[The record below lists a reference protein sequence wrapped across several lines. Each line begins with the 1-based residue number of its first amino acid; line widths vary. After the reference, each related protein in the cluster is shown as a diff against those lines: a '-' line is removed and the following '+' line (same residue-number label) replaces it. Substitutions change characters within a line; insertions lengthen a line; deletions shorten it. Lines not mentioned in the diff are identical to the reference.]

1 MADDKRIVF
10 KVEVDD
16 KGVVTK
22 LSSMTKGFKDID
34 LSGKSAA
41 KAIQMVDN
49 SLKKVS
55 GKKARNEIALTKKE
69 FNSLNNSL
77 TGTSKA
83 SGSAS
88 ASVLEMGRTIS
99 DSNYGLRGMANN
111 LSQLASNLL
120 YTARAAGGAALGFK
134 AIWSALMGPLGLLL
148 VVQGVI
154 ALFEK
159 AAIAQE
165 GVSSASE
172 DLNKVLKD
180 QIAIVKLHEQAL
192 MDSNTTLEERVAI
205 MKGLSL
211 LDKELSKSLKEAG
224 SDQEAINAVA
234 TEYREG
240 LELEL
245 RLKNIKGVLNEK
257 EAQYKKDKIKRDLK
271 INNLTQ
277 TANSYAKEGT
287 SAAYEVSKARKQLT
301 FYEKQGADQ
310 LEELNDVY
318 KDYLESLILIKETT
332 EDLPN
337 KGTIGYFQSQQ
348 KILKGQ
354 QQNLADTELAYGA
367 LAKGIQFWQDKID
380 AITGPKKTKDKKK
393 KEDDPVFLG
402 YIDKDFEKRIEEF
415 KKYYEKYK
423 DLEEITAL
431 ETREVAIDNMIS
443 LYDEQKIAR
452 DAEAIRLEEDRL
464 AKVERDA
471 AAAKEGSIERLELEA
486 LASQMRMDLQTQEL
500 DHEIMIIDAKKNA
513 QMEYVGYMSQI
524 GGILSSI
531 AGENKALAIASLLVT
546 KGAAV
551 AQVVIASNAS
561 IASQTAATQ
570 AAIAQEA
577 VNAAIMGPIGSV
589 YLAAKTG
596 LLQGQLATGI
606 TATKTASTISI
617 ASILASSISS
627 FGSVG
632 GGGGSKGGGAAGG
645 GGRTFD
651 FNLAGS
657 TGQNQLAQTIGGQV
671 QQPIKAYVVSSE
683 ITNQQQFDNQI
694 QGEVTIG

>member
-69 FNSLNNSL
+69 FNSLNKSL
-77 TGTSKA
+77 TGTSDA
-83 SGSAS
+83 TGSAS

-172 DLNKVLKD
+172 DLNKALKD

-257 EAQYKKDKIKRDLK
+257 EAQYKK
-271 INNLTQ
+271 
-277 TANSYAKEGT
+277 
-287 SAAYEVSKARKQLT
+287 
-301 FYEKQGADQ
+301 
-310 LEELNDVY
+310 
-318 KDYLESLILIKETT
+318 
-332 EDLPN
+332 
-337 KGTIGYFQSQQ
+337 
-348 KILKGQ
+348 
-354 QQNLADTELAYGA
+354 
-367 LAKGIQFWQDKID
+367 
-380 AITGPKKTKDKKK
+380 TK
-393 KEDDPVFLG
+393 
-402 YIDKDFEKRIEEF
+402 
-415 KKYYEKYK
+415 
-423 DLEEITAL
+423 
-431 ETREVAIDNMIS
+431 
-443 LYDEQKIAR
+443 
-452 DAEAIRLEEDRL
+452 
-464 AKVERDA
+464 
-471 AAAKEGSIERLELEA
+471 
-486 LASQMRMDLQTQEL
+486 
-500 DHEIMIIDAKKNA
+500 
-513 QMEYVGYMSQI
+513 
-524 GGILSSI
+524 
-531 AGENKALAIASLLVT
+531 
-546 KGAAV
+546 
-551 AQVVIASNAS
+551 
-561 IASQTAATQ
+561 
-570 AAIAQEA
+570 
-577 VNAAIMGPIGSV
+577 
-589 YLAAKTG
+589 
-596 LLQGQLATGI
+596 
-606 TATKTASTISI
+606 
-617 ASILASSISS
+617 
-627 FGSVG
+627 
-632 GGGGSKGGGAAGG
+632 
-645 GGRTFD
+645 
-651 FNLAGS
+651 
-657 TGQNQLAQTIGGQV
+657 
-671 QQPIKAYVVSSE
+671 
-683 ITNQQQFDNQI
+683 
-694 QGEVTIG
+694 

>member
-1 MADDKRIVF
+1 MATDRNLAYTVTVNDNGTAVIKNF
-10 KVEVDD
+10 KGQVIKGAVAVDD
-16 KGVVTK
+16 LDKELLQLNKTLGANTNKFKETEKALIKAKNAAIVGSAEYKK
-22 LSSMTKGFKDID
+22 LSRDI
-34 LSGKSAA
+34 
-41 KAIQMVDN
+41 
-49 SLKKVS
+49 
-55 GKKARNEIALTKKE
+55 IALK
-69 FNSLNNSL
+69 NNQQQLIGGKDSGL
-77 TGTSKA
+77 RGVSAA
-83 SGSAS
+83 SGSAD
-88 ASVLEMGRTIS
+88 ASLLEVGRTIS
-99 DSNYGLRGMANN
+99 DSNYGIRGMANN
-111 LSQLASNLL
+111 LSQLASNLI
-120 YTARAAGGAALGFK
+120 YTTKKAGGLAGGLKALWGSL
-134 AIWSALMGPLGLLL
+134 AGPLG
-148 VVQGVI
+148 VIIVFQSAI
-154 ALFEK
+154 ALLERWSINSEK
-159 AAIAQE
+159 AASATKNLKKETEGAWSGVAGSIESATAKLETYAKVFKDSTSSINAQKN
-165 GVSSASE
+165 A
-172 DLNKVLKD
+172 LKELKSLGFD
-180 QIAIVKLHEQAL
+180 PATDSINNFIEKQKELIIVKATSGVFKKELETLVKARVTSDELIIKANQKLIDANKEVA
-192 MDSNTTLEERVAI
+192 DSNNEAYGLGKVKLDREEALQSQKTAI
-205 MKGLSL
+205 AEVTRLTELRGNIFLNIKDKAEDYKKTIEDI
-211 LDKELSKSLKEAG
+211 LD
-224 SDQEAINAVA
+224 
-234 TEYREG
+234 
-240 LELEL
+240 LELG
-245 RLKNIKGVLNEK
+245 KTKGRK
-257 EAQYKKDKIKRDLK
+257 GGKDKKDKRVGPFYD
-271 INNLTQ
+271 
-277 TANSYAKEGT
+277 EGL
-287 SAAYEVSKARKQLT
+287 Q
-301 FYEKQGADQ
+301 
-310 LEELNDVY
+310 
-318 KDYLESLILIKETT
+318 
-332 EDLPN
+332 
-337 KGTIGYFQSQQ
+337 
-348 KILKGQ
+348 
-354 QQNLADTELAYGA
+354 
-367 LAKGIQFWQDKID
+367 
-380 AITGPKKTKDKKK
+380 
-393 KEDDPVFLG
+393 
-402 YIDKDFEKRIEEF
+402 KRIEGYIA
-415 KKYYEKYK
+415 YYKKYK